1 MPLIIKPLMSVKGRR
16 GRRMELEEEED
27 GLKRLRPVG
36 PLTASPAVSCD
47 QLGTVVTALQQL
59 GPTDPG
65 TAAWLG

>member
-16 GRRMELEEEED
+16 GRRMELEED
-27 GLKRLRPVG
+27 GLKRLRPVT